1 MSKEAKI
8 LIFSL
13 NNEYYA
19 TDIIQVER
27 ILGYEEPTVL
37 PEVPNFLEGVIN
49 YENNILPII
58 SLSRKFNF
66 ESQISSDSKIIV
78 IKDDDVKLGVTV
90 DNVCEVTDINLDDI
104 EVPPTVGSSI
114 STRYIK
120 GLIRLEDKIVIWLDL
135 SKVLT
140 EDEKE
145 KMA

>member
-1 MSKEAKI
+1 MNKEVKI

-13 NNEYYA
+13 NGEYYA

-58 SLSRKFNF
+58 SLSKKFNF
-66 ESQISSDSKIIV
+66 QSNISSESKIIV
-78 IKDDDVKLGVTV
+78 VKDEKIKIGVTV
-90 DNVCEVTDINLDDI
+90 DNVCEVTDINLDNI
-104 EVPPTVGSSI
+104 EEPPSVGCSI
-114 STRYIK
+114 SKRYIK
-120 GLIRLEDKIVIWLDL
+120 GLIRLQDKIVIWLDL

-145 KMA
+145 EIV